1 MRKFFTFVIL
11 ALVAVSVWG
20 AEVSVTIP
28 ESGTMTTPDFPFCIT
43 RGSSPIV
50 KVYQSKTQQIYLAS
64 EIGSTNAGTI
74 KSISFK
80 SSTYAT
86 THSDFSDT
94 RRKLTVYMQ
103 ETELPSLSSFV
114 DYSEAS
120 QIFSIDNFEITSG
133 ASFSFNNFE
142 FNWDGTKN
150 ILITIIDLSQN
161 NTASQGGKT
170 FFGYTPSTTG
180 RGIAQ
185 TFNYDGSASAP
196 YSTPTPLNTI
206 AQVTFTIDASGSTTP
221 SISTSTDALNFGS
234 FYPAGETVSKTFTV
248 SASNLT
254 ENISLSTTAAGVTI
268 NPSTI
273 NKGEDGSVTDAEV
286 TVTLGAEYEFKAGTK
301 ITLSSGTDV
310 SQDVSLSAT
319 QITDDNFV
327 VPTAINFVNNV
338 GTYYNI
344 SNATI
349 KTIDENSMSFN
360 NATSFTAD
368 YSAIAGQQTY
378 SASGKFTNLKGK
390 LVAADRF
397 VIFSFGTYTGPSKPT
412 ITLDE
417 NIDNTTAIEALADG
431 TDISSITIKRTF
443 AVNEWNTIILPVEIE
458 SGDIIN
464 MFGDDAQ
471 VMAFDNAEVS
481 SSRITLNFKSANSMS
496 AGTPY
501 LVKPSKEVDNPKT
514 LQNREFYQST
524 STVTKNG
531 IEFVGVLVPTAMDA
545 EGDDYIFVGANNTLF
560 HPEGAGTIKGMRAYF
575 HVVGE
580 TAKAAIKKSPM
591 ISLSTGST
599 TAMTLVKPDAGKA
612 YKAIENGRI
621 VIKANGKKVNVLGQT
636 VK

>member
-1 MRKFFTFVIL
+1 MKKFFTFVIC
-11 ALVAVSVWG
+11 ALCAVSVWG
-20 AEVSVTIP
+20 TEYTIGSGDGVSYNTP
-28 ESGTMTTPDFPFCIT
+28 LTTGTSYYKCF
-43 RGSSPIV
+43 
-50 KVYQSKTQQIYLAS
+50 TQQLYLAS
-64 EIGSTNAGTI
+64 ELTAAGASAGTI
-74 KSISFK
+74 TALQFQSKTYE
-80 SSTYAT
+80 SSTGYSSTVRTNFKVYIT
-86 THSDFSDT
+86 TTNNNTLTSFVAEKGTEVFSST
-94 RRKLTVYMQ
+94 
-103 ETELPSLSSFV
+103 SLSIPKGEKFV
-114 DYSEAS
+114 GTLSTAFPWNGTDNIIVTVVDNSNVKIGGVMGNIYKGFKAFSAPNRGVYFADESYEGTINLSSQTNPLSEIPII
-120 QIFSIDNFEITSG
+120 IFDIEGSTPSPSI
-133 ASFSFNNFE
+133 
-142 FNWDGTKN
+142 
-150 ILITIIDLSQN
+150 
-161 NTASQGGKT
+161 
-170 FFGYTPSTTG
+170 TPSTETL
-180 RGIAQ
+180 
-185 TFNYDGSASAP
+185 D
-196 YSTPTPLNTI
+196 
-206 AQVTFTIDASGSTTP
+206 
-221 SISTSTDALNFGS
+221 FGS
-234 FYPAGETVSKTFTV
+234 FYPAGETVSQTFTV

-368 YSAIAGQQTY
+368 YSAIAGQQAY

-524 STVTKNG
+524 FPVTNDG
-531 IEFVGVLVPTAMDA
+531 LEFVGVLVPTAMDA
-545 EGDDYIFVGANNTLF
+545 EGDDYIIVGSGNTLL
-560 HPEGAGTIKGMRAYF
+560 HPSGAGTIKGMRAYF
-575 HVVGE
+575 HVIGTE
-580 TAKAAIKKSPM
+580 AKAAIKKSPM